1 MIPYTRELDEFCK
14 VGVAQHLATHR
25 LAAHAAL
32 IDRDFFCVG
41 IDVDDPRREAI
52 AETSRKKGRHGIFI
66 VQNDVR

>member
-14 VGVAQHLATHR
+14 VGMALHLTTHR

-32 IDRDFFCVG
+32 VDGDFFCAG

-52 AETSRKKGRHGIFI
+52 PETSCEMGWHGICFI
-66 VQNDVR
+66 